1 MYADSKC
8 SCFFAE
14 LVNALVMVHPL
25 YFFIVPGF
33 SDNVI
38 VSYSESTVC
47 CVSIEIWD
55 FKMEAYYLVCIFS
68 KLKFYNVLNKIVLDK
83 KCVV

>member
-1 MYADSKC
+1 MYTDSTC

-25 YFFIVPGF
+25 YFVIVPRF

-38 VSYSESTVC
+38 VSYSESTFC
-47 CVSIEIWD
+47 CVSI
-55 FKMEAYYLVCIFS
+55 MCSSGRLPGR
-68 KLKFYNVLNKIVLDK
+68 KIKSVISNGSLLS
-83 KCVV
+83 CLYFQ

>member
-8 SCFFAE
+8 SCFFVE
-14 LVNALVMVHPL
+14 LVNALVMAHPL
-25 YFFIVPGF
+25 YFDIVPGF

-47 CVSIEIWD
+47 FGYPLCVVVVGCQAERSEIEIWD
-55 FKMEAYYLVCIFS
+55 FKWKLIILFVFS
-68 KLKFYNVLNKIVLDK
+68 VN
-83 KCVV
+83 

>member
-47 CVSIEIWD
+47 CVSIMCSSGRLPGRKI
-55 FKMEAYYLVCIFS
+55 
-68 KLKFYNVLNKIVLDK
+68 LN
-83 KCVV
+83 

>member
-1 MYADSKC
+1 MYADSTC

-14 LVNALVMVHPL
+14 LVNALVMVHPP
-25 YFFIVPGF
+25 YFVIVSRF

-47 CVSIEIWD
+47 CVSV
-55 FKMEAYYLVCIFS
+55 MCSSGRLPGR
-68 KLKFYNVLNKIVLDK
+68 KI
-83 KCVV
+83 